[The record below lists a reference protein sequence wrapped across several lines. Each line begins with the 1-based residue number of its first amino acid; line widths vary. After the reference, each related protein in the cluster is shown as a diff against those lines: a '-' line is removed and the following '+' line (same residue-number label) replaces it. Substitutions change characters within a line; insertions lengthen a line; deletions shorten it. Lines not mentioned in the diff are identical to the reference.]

1 MKLEKISE
9 SEEPVPRRWYDDA
22 CGTALALEFVGER
35 WSLLVMRE
43 LMLGPRRFSEIKA
56 DLTGI
61 SANVLTQRLAGLER
75 SGIVRRRMLPA
86 PASAQ
91 VYELTEWG
99 LEAEPIFQTLGR
111 WAVRS
116 PMHDPMRPLSA
127 VSAML
132 SLRTMIR
139 PDRKPLSM
147 TLAFRFPGNAFI
159 GRLTPEGLEIE
170 RGETDEADVT
180 FDTDTTTFVT
190 LVYGK
195 RSFKDA
201 EEAGRLRLEGDR
213 RMARRFVGCFALPDK
228 VTGRAGA

>member
-9 SEEPVPRRWYDDA
+9 GGGPVPRRWYDDA

-43 LMLGPRRFSEIKA
+43 LMLGPRRFSELRA

-75 SGIVRRRMLPA
+75 SGIVRRRKLPP
-86 PASAQ
+86 PASVQ

-111 WAVRS
+111 WAMRS
-116 PMHDPMRPLSA
+116 PLHDPMRPLSA

-132 SLRTMIR
+132 SLRTTLR
-139 PDRKPLSM
+139 ADRKPLSM
-147 TLAFRFPGNAFI
+147 SVAFRFPGNAFV
-159 GRLTPEGLEIE
+159 GRLTAEGLEIE
-170 RGETDEADVT
+170 RGEAEEADVT

-195 RSFKDA
+195 RPFKQA
-201 EEAGRLRLEGDR
+201 EEEGALRLGGDR
-213 RMARRFVGCFALPDK
+213 RLARRFVECFALPAK
-228 VTGRAGA
+228 LSGAAGA